1 MSSPQL
7 WRGISSLG
15 NVSLRHMSNTE
26 LLKNIIIF
34 KFCSFKTCV
43 EFITKNAFNP
53 LIKHAVRM
61 TVFPHFCS
69 GEEAEDAKAL
79 ALKLQKNGVQTI
91 IDHSVEELESPDA
104 FKLNLENKLSLI
116 LSLKNSSIS
125 AAGRGDGLNYIPL
138 KPTALISP
146 QLLEKI
152 TALLAATSKDISICN
167 NNVTDLLSKEDK
179 ALYDSG
185 LINLSTVIAAARDS
199 GCCILLDAE
208 QSNRQPAI
216 DSIARTLAQNFN
228 LPGKVGH
235 STFVV
240 VKYLN

>member
-1 MSSPQL
+1 MHM
-7 WRGISSLG
+7 WRGIRSLG

-26 LLKNIIIF
+26 LLKSIIIF
-34 KFCSFKTCV
+34 KFCSFRTCV

-53 LIKHAVRM
+53 LIKHAIRM
-61 TVFPHFCS
+61 TTFHHFCS

-79 ALKLQKNGVQTI
+79 ALKLQKNGIKTI

-104 FKLNLENKLSLI
+104 FKLNLENKISLI

-125 AAGRGDGLNYIPL
+125 AGGGDGLNYIPL

-152 TALLAATSKDISICN
+152 TTLLAATSKDIRICN
-167 NNVTDLLSKEDK
+167 NVADLLSKEDK

-216 DSIARTLAQNFN
+216 DAIARTLAKNFN
-228 LPGKVGH
+228 TPGKV
-235 STFVV
+235 FNRA
-240 VKYLN
+240 YLIAL